1 MQDMFKKWKKQI
13 LRLMRYR
20 YEEAVVQNQEILEAD
35 MERIKGLEDINP
47 LHHSKHSSKF

>member
-47 LHHSKHSSKF
+47 LRYSEHSTKL